1 MKKIIL
7 YLFFINVMHS
17 QSIKVSFLFKKNDV
31 ALDNMSLTKK
41 FTLYQNESY
50 SLFEVTNFKDIN
62 NFKYQDKVSVIK
74 ERDTIAFY
82 SIDNAALTCSYNEQ
96 FYKDFK
102 SDILLSSELLEFKRK
117 VFIADKIDMFAWE
130 ILNEKDTVIANFKC
144 KKAITNHRG
153 REYEAY
159 FTNEIANQGGPWK
172 FDGLPG
178 FILYVK
184 TKDSFL
190 EIQAT
195 EITHLD
201 SVEDKLKNPFL
212 NKKIIPFSALAGE
225 IIKEE
230 KIRFQKAKSS
240 DRPSDSMIFGP
251 RIGTIE
257 LIEELQKERVYN

>member
-7 YLFFINVMHS
+7 FLLFINVLHS

-31 ALDNMSLTKK
+31 AVDNMSLTKK
-41 FTLYQNESY
+41 FTLYQNESN
-50 SLFEVTNFKDIN
+50 SLFEVTNFKDLN
-62 NFKYQDKVSVIK
+62 NFKYKDKVSVIK

-82 SIDNAALTCSYNEQ
+82 SIDNVVLTWSYNEQ

-102 SDILLSSELLEFKRK
+102 NNKLLSTELLEFKRK
-117 VFIADKIDMFAWE
+117 VFIEDKIDMFDWE
-130 ILNEKDTVIANFKC
+130 ILNDKDTIIANYKC

-153 REYEAY
+153 RFYEAY

-195 EITHLD
+195 EITQLD
-201 SVEDKLKNPFL
+201 SIGDKLKNPFF
-212 NKKIIPFSALAGE
+212 NKKIIPFSSLANE

-240 DRPSDSMIFGP
+240 DKPADSMVFGP
-251 RIGTIE
+251 RTGSIE
-257 LIEELQKERVYN
+257 LIEELQKERIYN

>member
-1 MKKIIL
+1 MRKIIL
-7 YLFFINVMHS
+7 LLFFINVMHS

-50 SLFEVTNFKDIN
+50 SLFEVTDFMDIN
-62 NFKYQDKVSVIK
+62 NFKYKDKVAVIK

-82 SIDNAALTCSYNEQ
+82 TIDNAALTFSYNEQ
-96 FYKDFK
+96 FYKDFR
-102 SDILLSSELLEFKRK
+102 SGVLLSSELLEFKRK
-117 VFIADKIDMFAWE
+117 VFIEDKIDMFEWE
-130 ILNEKDTVIANFKC
+130 ILNEKDTIIANYKC
-144 KKAITNHRG
+144 KKATTKHRG

-184 TKDSFL
+184 TKDNFL

-195 EITHLD
+195 EITYLD
-201 SVEDKLKNPFL
+201 SVEDKLKNPFI
-212 NKKIIPFSALAGE
+212 NKKRIPFSALAGE

-240 DRPSDSMIFGP
+240 ETPSQSMIFGP
-251 RIGTIE
+251 RMGTIE
-257 LIEELQKERVYN
+257 LIEELQKERVYD

>member
-7 YLFFINVMHS
+7 FLFFINVMHS

-62 NFKYQDKVSVIK
+62 NFKYKDKVSVIK

-102 SDILLSSELLEFKRK
+102 SGILLSSELLEFKRK
-117 VFIADKIDMFAWE
+117 VFIEDNIDMFEWE
-130 ILNEKDTVIANFKC
+130 ILNEKDTIIANYKC
-144 KKAITNHRG
+144 KKASTKHRG

-201 SVEDKLKNPFL
+201 SIDSKLKNPFV
-212 NKKIIPFSALAGE
+212 NKKMIPFSALASE

-240 DRPSDSMIFGP
+240 ETPTDSMIFGP

-257 LIEELQKERVYN
+257 LIEELQKERVYD

>member
-7 YLFFINVMHS
+7 FLFFINVMHS
-17 QSIKVSFLFKKNDV
+17 QSIKVSFLFKKND
-31 ALDNMSLTKK
+31 AAIDNMSLTKK

-62 NFKYQDKVSVIK
+62 NFKYKDKVSVIK

-82 SIDNAALTCSYNEQ
+82 SIDNAALTYSYNEQ

-102 SDILLSSELLEFKRK
+102 SGIVLSSELLEFKRK
-117 VFIADKIDMFAWE
+117 VFIEDKIDMFDWE
-130 ILNEKDTVIANFKC
+130 ILNEKDTIIANYQC
-144 KKAITNHRG
+144 KKAITKHRG

-159 FTNEIANQGGPWK
+159 YTSEIANQGGPWK

-178 FILYVK
+178 FILYIK
-184 TKDSFL
+184 SKDNFL

-195 EITHLD
+195 EIIYLK
-201 SVEDKLKNPFL
+201 SVEDKVKNPFL
-212 NKKIIPFSALAGE
+212 NKKKIPFPALASE

-230 KIRFQKAKSS
+230 KIRFQKAKSTETS
-240 DRPSDSMIFGP
+240 SDSMIFGP
-251 RIGTIE
+251 RIGTVE